1 MMRPGK
7 DCLDR
12 AGVFGHDADRGYIRE
27 LAHDLRC
34 SVKPGKGFCAR
45 SRSLISDHD
54 GAWRLEKMK
63 HPVERIRSA
72 NINLLR
78 FRIETLEAGFVAVLI
93 VKVEQY
99 RIEFL
104 CSDPCGESGNNG
116 RFSDPSLTALIE

>member
-7 DCLDR
+7 DRLDR

-27 LAHDLRC
+27 FANDLRC

-63 HPVERIRSA
+63 HLVERIRSA

-78 FRIETLEAGFVAVLI
+78 FRIEALEAGFVAVLI
-93 VKVEQY
+93 VKAEQH
-99 RIEFL
+99 RIESL
-104 CSDPCGESGNNG
+104 CCDQRG
-116 RFSDPSLTALIE
+116 